1 MQVICRVKAPF
12 SLCGDREEFAIA
24 KKLQRCRDFCFHD
37 GWIVSTD
44 GYRKGG
50 SLQRGKSRRRAYS
63 RRQRGQQ
70 RLGPLIGR
78 SGPRAL
84 PDRVGRQPVCR
95 GVCCGLDG
103 AAPWAL
109 FHQTERR
116 LWVLRQQEEGAVG
129 LARLRR
135 VECRFRRRQ
144 RSWLQGL
151 FNAEILYGALGFWAC
166 LEAHWAFRFAFP
178 QSARREFRVGL
189 AQQEFCV
196 CLVRRDFCIG
206 LARREVKNFMLWA
219 EPPARQTESV
229 QT

>member
-1 MQVICRVKAPF
+1 MGGLSQQVDFTMGGLPQRM
-12 SLCGDREEFAIA
+12 DIA
-24 KKLQRCRDFCFHD
+24 R
-37 GWIVSTD
+37 
-44 GYRKGG
+44 GG
-50 SLQRGKSRRRAYS
+50 SPQRGKSRRRAYS

-109 FHQTERR
+109 FHQTERQP
-116 LWVLRQQEEGAVG
+116 LGLEPTGGGAVG
-129 LARLRR
+129 LACLRR

-144 RSWLQGL
+144 RSWPQGL
-151 FNAEILYGALGFWAC
+151 FNAEILYGALGFWAG
-166 LEAHWAFRFAFP
+166 LGAHWAFRFAFP

-189 AQQEFCV
+189 AQREFCV
-196 CLVRRDFCIG
+196 G